1 MQPLYLNALDTE
13 DLNVLSA
20 QLQDA
25 VGMVA
30 DFAYLP
36 ATRRFAAV
44 VNRFRWEMVDG
55 KRKNLERVRTGVHFD
70 NVVSVK
76 ARNIVQDRADG
87 ILSLLSVQ
95 FEAGDAPSG
104 TLVMTFSGDGEI
116 RLEVEAL
123 EAQLQDITEGWK
135 TENLPSHTLDD

>member
-1 MQPLYLNALDTE
+1 MQPLHLNALDTE
-13 DLNVLSA
+13 DLSVLSA

-55 KRKNLERVRTGVHFD
+55 KRKDLERVRTGVHFD
-70 NVVSVK
+70 NVLSVK

-95 FEAGDAPSG
+95 FEAVEEPSG
-104 TLVMTFSGDGEI
+104 FIVMTFSGDGEI

-135 TENLPSHTLDD
+135 TENEPSHNLDD

>member
-1 MQPLYLNALDTE
+1 MQPLHLNALDTE
-13 DLNVLSA
+13 DLSVLSA

-55 KRKNLERVRTGVHFD
+55 KRKGLERVRTGVHFD
-70 NVVSVK
+70 NVLSVK
-76 ARNIVQDRADG
+76 ARNIVQDRAGG

-95 FEAGDAPSG
+95 FEAVEEPSG
-104 TLVMTFSGDGEI
+104 FVVMTFSGDGEI

-135 TENLPSHTLDD
+135 TENEPSHNLDD

>member
-1 MQPLYLNALDTE
+1 MQPLHLNAFDTE

-44 VNRFRWEMVDG
+44 VNRFRWELVDG
-55 KRKNLERVRTGVHFD
+55 KRQNLERVRAGLHFD
-70 NVVSVK
+70 NVLSVK

-95 FEAGDAPSG
+95 FEEGNAPSG
-104 TLVMTFSGDGEI
+104 AIVLTFSGDGEI

-135 TENLPSHTLDD
+135 TQNEPSHNLDD

>member
-1 MQPLYLNALDTE
+1 MQPLHLNAFDTE

-44 VNRFRWEMVDG
+44 VNRFRWELVDG
-55 KRKNLERVRTGVHFD
+55 KRKNPERVRAGLHFD
-70 NVVSVK
+70 NVLSVK
-76 ARNIVQDRADG
+76 ARNIVQNRADG

-95 FEAGDAPSG
+95 FEEGDAPSG

-135 TENLPSHTLDD
+135 TENEPSHNLDD

>member
-1 MQPLYLNALDTE
+1 MQPLHLNAFDTE

-44 VNRFRWEMVDG
+44 VNRFRWELVEG
-55 KRKNLERVRTGVHFD
+55 KRKNLERVRAGLHFD
-70 NVVSVK
+70 NVLSVK

-95 FEAGDAPSG
+95 FEEGDAPSG
-104 TLVMTFSGDGEI
+104 AIVLTFSGDGEI

-135 TENLPSHTLDD
+135 TQNEPSHNLDD

>member
-1 MQPLYLNALDTE
+1 MQPLHLNAFDTE

-44 VNRFRWEMVDG
+44 VNRFRWELVDG
-55 KRKNLERVRTGVHFD
+55 KRQNLERVRAGLHFD
-70 NVVSVK
+70 NVLSVK
-76 ARNIVQDRADG
+76 ARNIVQARADG

-95 FEAGDAPSG
+95 FEEGEAPSG
-104 TLVMTFSGDGEI
+104 AIVLTFSGDGEI

-135 TENLPSHTLDD
+135 TENEPSHNLDD

>member
-1 MQPLYLNALDTE
+1 MQPLHLNAFDTE

-44 VNRFRWEMVDG
+44 VNRFRWEAVDG
-55 KRKNLERVRTGVHFD
+55 KRKNLERVRAGVHFD
-70 NVVSVK
+70 NVLSVK

-95 FEAGDAPSG
+95 FEAVEEPSG
-104 TLVMTFSGDGEI
+104 FIVMTFSGDGEI

-135 TENLPSHTLDD
+135 TENEPSHNLDD